1 MKVVTSDIDKPLV
14 APSSKSFVRLLYFT
28 DFFRYFFDP
37 LQEFLTSFDDIIQR
51 SLPINSPTY
60 TTSIIYKSF
69 IEPVP
74 EVSGSRYNEYDLRA
88 VIR

>member
-1 MKVVTSDIDKPLV
+1 MKVVTSDIDRPLV

-37 LQEFLTSFDDIIQR
+37 LLEFLISLDDR
-51 SLPINSPTY
+51 LAINSPTY

-74 EVSGSRYNEYDLRA
+74 EVSGSRYNEYDFRA
-88 VIR
+88 AIR